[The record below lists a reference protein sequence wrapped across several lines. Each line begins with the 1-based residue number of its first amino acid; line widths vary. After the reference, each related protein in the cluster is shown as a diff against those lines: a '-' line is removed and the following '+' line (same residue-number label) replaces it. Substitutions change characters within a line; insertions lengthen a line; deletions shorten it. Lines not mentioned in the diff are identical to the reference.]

1 MSYKEENNEI
11 NNKEQK
17 NNENEGDS
25 DYLTINS
32 NSKKNQNDS
41 IPLQS
46 KYSQKEKNSNTSVGI
61 IIHKTSTT
69 DKINL
74 RKDAF
79 GNEIKKGG
87 QHKITFGDDE
97 IFKNENKDNKK
108 NKENNKNTF
117 IEVIDVESYK
127 LDNKLLMLLEDRYPG
142 ENICCDNCL
151 VF

>member
-46 KYSQKEKNSNTSVGI
+46 KYSQKEKNNNTSVGV
-61 IIHKTSTT
+61 IHKTSTT

-87 QHKITFGDDE
+87 QHKITFADDE
-97 IFKNENKDNKK
+97 IFKNENKDIKK
-108 NKENNKNTF
+108 NKDNF
-117 IEVIDVESYK
+117 IEIIDVESYK
-127 LDNKLLMLLEDRYPG
+127 LDNQLLMLLEDRYPG
-142 ENICCDNCL
+142 ENICCESCF

>member
-1 MSYKEENNEI
+1 MSNNEKKNQI
-11 NNKEQK
+11 NNEVQK
-17 NNENEGDS
+17 NDENEGDS
-25 DYLTINS
+25 EHLTINS

-46 KYSQKEKNSNTSVGI
+46 KYSQKEKNNNTSVGV
-61 IIHKTSTT
+61 IHKTSTT

-97 IFKNENKDNKK
+97 IFKNENKDIKK
-108 NKENNKNTF
+108 NKDNF
-117 IEVIDVESYK
+117 IEIIDVESYK
-127 LDNKLLMLLEDRYPG
+127 LDNQLLMLLEDRYPG
-142 ENICCDNCL
+142 ENICCESCF

>member
-1 MSYKEENNEI
+1 MSYNEKKDQI
-11 NNKEQK
+11 NNKEEK

-32 NSKKNQNDS
+32 NSKKSKNDS
-41 IPLQS
+41 IGPLQS
-46 KYSQKEKNSNTSVGI
+46 KYSQKEKNNNTSVGV
-61 IIHKTSTT
+61 IHKTSTT

-97 IFKNENKDNKK
+97 IFKNENKDTKK
-108 NKENNKNTF
+108 NKDNF
-117 IEVIDVESYK
+117 IEIIDVESYK
-127 LDNKLLMLLEDRYPG
+127 LDNQLLMLLDDRYPG
-142 ENICCDNCL
+142 ENICCESCF

>member
-1 MSYKEENNEI
+1 MSYNEKKDQINNED
-11 NNKEQK
+11 QK
-17 NNENEGDS
+17 NEENEGDS

-32 NSKKNQNDS
+32 NSKKSRNDS
-41 IPLQS
+41 LGPLQS
-46 KYSQKEKNSNTSVGI
+46 KYSQKEKNNNTSVGV
-61 IIHKTSTT
+61 IHKTSTT

-97 IFKNENKDNKK
+97 IFKNENKDTKK
-108 NKENNKNTF
+108 NKDNF
-117 IEVIDVESYK
+117 IEIIDVESYK
-127 LDNKLLMLLEDRYPG
+127 LDNQLLMLLDDRYPG
-142 ENICCDNCL
+142 ENICCESCF